1 MNTAKAIVLGA
12 ETISAAI
19 ASKYVETN
27 CLNRRNVNIKIFAK
41 NYNSVKMNLFVSQ
54 HIQAIYENGILRPLQ
69 PLDLPE
75 NSGVEIDVRDVSE
88 NVEKESVNKFKIEVF
103 EEWMASLDPNTP
115 NLTDEQISRE
125 SIYEEQIK
133 RQL

>member
-1 MNTAKAIVLGA
+1 MIEN
-12 ETISAAI
+12 
-19 ASKYVETN
+19 
-27 CLNRRNVNIKIFAK
+27 
-41 NYNSVKMNLFVSQ
+41 
-54 HIQAIYENGILRPLQ
+54 IQAIYKNGMLHPLQ

-75 NSGVEIDVRDVSE
+75 DKIVSIDVRENSE
-88 NVEKESVNKFKIEVF
+88 NDIDKEKWLEEFD
-103 EEWMASLDPNTP
+103 EWMNSLDPNTP

>member
-1 MNTAKAIVLGA
+1 MS
-12 ETISAAI
+12 E
-19 ASKYVETN
+19 
-27 CLNRRNVNIKIFAK
+27 
-41 NYNSVKMNLFVSQ
+41 
-54 HIQAIYENGILRPLQ
+54 HIQAIYENGVLRPLQ

-75 NSGVEIDVRDVSE
+75 NSVVEIDVRDVSE
-88 NVEKESVNKFKIEVF
+88 KIEEESVNNFKIEAF